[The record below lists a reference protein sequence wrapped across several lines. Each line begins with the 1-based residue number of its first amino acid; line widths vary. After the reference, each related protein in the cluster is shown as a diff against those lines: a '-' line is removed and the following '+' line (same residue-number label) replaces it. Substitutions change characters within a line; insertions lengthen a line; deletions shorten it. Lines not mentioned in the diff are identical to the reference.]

1 MSIYKDKKVLIT
13 GASTGIGYALAEEL
27 NKRGAEVILTARS
40 EDKLHALAEKIKASG
55 GKAHVFV
62 EDLSIQGSAEAL
74 YNQIKS
80 QNLSVDILN
89 QIKAVRKS
97 IASVEGK
104 ILKTHLEECV
114 KDSLKGEKE
123 FERKVEEI
131 IKVLKR

>member
-55 GKAHVFV
+55 GKAHVFI

-74 YNQIKS
+74 YNQIKLK
-80 QNLSVDILN
+80 NLERLNFYLNLRKKFFLKIFVRLDI
-89 QIKAVRKS
+89 
-97 IASVEGK
+97 
-104 ILKTHLEECV
+104 
-114 KDSLKGEKE
+114 
-123 FERKVEEI
+123 
-131 IKVLKR
+131 KR